1 MHHASAEPASTL
13 ERALA
18 RAVADPGL
26 MAAGEALAGNDIPR
40 AEALLR
46 AHLRRAPADVA
57 AIRMLAEVAARI
69 GRYEDAAA
77 LLER

>member
-57 AIRMLAEVAARI
+57 AMRTFA
-69 GRYEDAAA
+69 
-77 LLER
+77 